1 MFFRRRSEAS
11 RNEAGAGRPLP
22 TNAGAVSVI
31 GSHTRFRGEIRGAGA
46 LTIRGQVEG
55 TISLRDALSIERGAR
70 ILANVTAAD
79 LILGGTAQ
87 GEMTIQRTLTL
98 RSSGVVEGV
107 IQADKL
113 RVEEGA
119 VLNAS
124 VRRRVDPVELP
135 SFQSSS

>member
-1 MFFRRRSEAS
+1 
-11 RNEAGAGRPLP
+11 
-22 TNAGAVSVI
+22 VI
-31 GSHTRFRGEIRGAGA
+31 GGHTRFRGEIRGGGG
-46 LTIRGQVEG
+46 LTILGQVEG

-70 ILANVTAAD
+70 IRANVTASD
-79 LILGGTAQ
+79 LILGGIAE
-87 GEMTIQRTLTL
+87 GEMTIQKTLTL

-124 VRRRVDPVELP
+124 VRRLVEPVELP